1 KENINPNDNTVKNT
15 EESLKSSKENINPND
30 NTVKNTEESLKS
42 SKENINPN
50 ENTVK
55 NTEESLKSSKENINP
70 NDNTVKNTEES
81 LKSSKENI
89 NSINKIEENT
99 DENILIKGRDDLFK
113 DNELHSLNCGKDTDS
128 DINNFILSNEESKHR
143 EILWNEMYGEFMKQK
158 AERPIIYRKKTYT
171 KRNKN
176 IQFETITDAV
186 KSVVKEKKFSSKINY
201 SVIERMFE

>member
-1 KENINPNDNTVKNT
+1 NTVKNT
-15 EESLKSSKENINPND
+15 EESLKSSKENINP
-30 NTVKNTEESLKS
+30 
-42 SKENINPN
+42 
-50 ENTVK
+50 
-55 NTEESLKSSKENINP
+55 
-70 NDNTVKNTEES
+70 
-81 LKSSKENI
+81 
-89 NSINKIEENT
+89 INKIEENT
-99 DENILIKGRDDLFK
+99 DENTLIKGRDDLFK
-113 DNELHSLNCGKDTDS
+113 DNEFNSLNCGKDTDS